1 MKGHLG
7 IGTAVRN
14 LKMLDLSIR
23 AMIGQLKKPQM
34 SGWREANYRRCVIDV
49 TYLGYYE
56 LSMRF

>member
-7 IGTAVRN
+7 IGIAVRN

-34 SGWREANYRRCVIDV
+34 SG
-49 TYLGYYE
+49 
-56 LSMRF
+56 

>member
-34 SGWREANYRRCVIDV
+34 SG
-49 TYLGYYE
+49 
-56 LSMRF
+56 